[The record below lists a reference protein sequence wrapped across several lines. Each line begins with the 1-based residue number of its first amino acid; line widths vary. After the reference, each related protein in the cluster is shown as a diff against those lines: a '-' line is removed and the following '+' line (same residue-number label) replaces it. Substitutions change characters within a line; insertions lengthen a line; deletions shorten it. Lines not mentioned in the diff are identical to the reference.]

1 MACDP
6 QRLERVQRNIRAS
19 LAKDGRALDDVVLI
33 AVSKGHPPETIR
45 EAYGCGL
52 RDFGENYAQELRGKA
67 EVLADLPELRWHMI
81 GHVQGNKVKVLAP
94 LVTAV
99 HTVDSL
105 RLLSRLDA
113 ARGECDRC
121 LEVFIQVNLS
131 RETQKSGCPPEN
143 VGEIIDGAA
152 RLANVEVVGLMLVPA
167 RAELG
172 ERRASFRELRE
183 LAEQHGLSGL
193 SMGMSEDYEVAL
205 KEGATHVRVGQALF
219 GPRP

>member
-1 MACDP
+1 M
-6 QRLERVQRNIRAS
+6 
-19 LAKDGRALDDVVLI
+19 DDVVLI